1 MHNSYYIFS
10 SGELKKHDNTL
21 QIIKQNG
28 EKKSVPIER
37 VYDLYIFGEISLSTH
52 LINFLSKTGV
62 CVHFFNYYDFYSGSF
77 YPREKL
83 VSGDLLV
90 HQVLHYSDYAKRIIL
105 AKKFVEGASE
115 NILRNLR
122 YYNAR
127 ERDLKEEIE
136 SIENLKNSLENYN
149 TAPEIMGVEGN
160 IHRVYYKSWN
170 KIINQEIDFEK
181 RVKRPPDNMINSLI
195 SFLNS
200 VLYTKVLSEIY
211 KTQLNPTIS
220 YLHEPSTKRF
230 SLSLDVAE
238 IFKPLIVDRF
248 IFYLLNKNIITENDF
263 DKDTHYLRLK
273 KNSLQEIITG
283 LDKRLSTTLKHRELN
298 RDVSYKHLIRLEL
311 YKIIKHLFENLAN
324 AIYII
329 YKSLYLK
336 ASFLMFN
343 T

>member
-10 SGELKKHDNTL
+10 SGELKRKDSTL
-21 QIIKQNG
+21 QLIKQNG
-28 EKKSVPIER
+28 EKKNIPIER
-37 VYDLYIFGEISLSTH
+37 VYDIYIFGEITINTH

-62 CVHFFNYYDFYSGSF
+62 CMHFFNYYNFYSGSF

-90 HQVLHYSDYAKRIIL
+90 HQVSHYSDYAKRIVL

-127 ERDLKEEIE
+127 GRELQNEIDII
-136 SIENLKNSLENYN
+136 SKLKNSLDKYN
-149 TAPEIMGVEGN
+149 SISEIMGVEGN

-170 KIINQEIDFEK
+170 KIIKREIDFEK

-200 VLYTKVLSEIY
+200 VIYTNVLSEIY

-220 YLHEPSTKRF
+220 YLHEPSVKRF
-230 SLSLDVAE
+230 SLSLDIAE

-248 IFYLLNKNIITENDF
+248 IFYLLNKNIISESDF
-263 DKDTHYLRLK
+263 DRDTNYLRLK
-273 KNSLQEIITG
+273 ENSLQKIMTEF
-283 LDKRLSTTLKHRELN
+283 DKRLSTTIKHRVLN
-298 RDVSYKHLIRLEL
+298 RDVSYKHLMRLEL
-311 YKIIKHLFENLAN
+311 YKIIKHLFSEKEYSPFK
-324 AIYII
+324 IWW
-329 YKSLYLK
+329 
-336 ASFLMFN
+336 
-343 T
+343 

>member
-1 MHNSYYIFS
+1 MHNSFYIFS
-10 SGELKKHDNTL
+10 SGELKRNDSTL

-28 EKKSVPIER
+28 EKKNIPIER
-37 VYDLYIFGEISLSTH
+37 VYDIYSFGELTINTH
-52 LINFLSKTGV
+52 LINFLSKAGI
-62 CVHFFNYYDFYSGSF
+62 CIHFFNYYEFYSGSF

-90 HQVLHYSDYAKRIIL
+90 RQVLHYKENDKRIIL

-115 NILRNLR
+115 NILRNLK

-127 ERDLKEEIE
+127 ERDLNEEIE
-136 SIENLKNSLENYN
+136 NIENLKNSLEKYN
-149 TAPEIMGVEGN
+149 KVQEIMGIEGN
-160 IHRVYYKSWN
+160 IHRTYYKSWN
-170 KIINQEIDFEK
+170 KIINQDIDFEK

-200 VLYTKVLSEIY
+200 VLYTKILSEIY

-248 IFYLLNKNIITENDF
+248 IFYLLNKNIISENDF
-263 DKDTHYLRLK
+263 DKESNYLRLK
-273 KNSLQEIITG
+273 ENTLQKIMQE
-283 LDKRLSTTLKHRELN
+283 LDKRLSSTIKHRILN
-298 RDVSYKHLIRLEL
+298 RDVSYKHLMRLEL
-311 YKIIKHLFENLAN
+311 YKIVKHLFEEKEYSPFK
-324 AIYII
+324 IWW
-329 YKSLYLK
+329 
-336 ASFLMFN
+336 
-343 T
+343 

>member
-1 MHNSYYIFS
+1 MHNSFYIFS
-10 SGELKKHDNTL
+10 SGELKRNDSTL

-28 EKKSVPIER
+28 EKKNIPIER
-37 VYDLYIFGEISLSTH
+37 VYDIYSFGELTINTH
-52 LINFLSKTGV
+52 LINFLSKAGI
-62 CVHFFNYYDFYSGSF
+62 CIHFFNYYEFYSGSF

-90 HQVLHYSDYAKRIIL
+90 RQVLHYKENDKRIIL

-115 NILRNLR
+115 NILRNLK

-127 ERDLKEEIE
+127 ERDLNEEIE
-136 SIENLKNSLENYN
+136 NIENLKNSLEKYN
-149 TAPEIMGVEGN
+149 KVQEIMGIEGN
-160 IHRVYYKSWN
+160 IHRIYYKSWN
-170 KIINQEIDFEK
+170 KIINQDIDFEK

-200 VLYTKVLSEIY
+200 VLYTKILSEIY

-248 IFYLLNKNIITENDF
+248 IFYLLNKNIISENDF
-263 DKDTHYLRLK
+263 DKESNYLRLK
-273 KNSLQEIITG
+273 ENTLQKIMQE
-283 LDKRLSTTLKHRELN
+283 LDKRLSSTIKHRILN
-298 RDVSYKHLIRLEL
+298 RDVSYKHLMRLEL
-311 YKIIKHLFENLAN
+311 YKIIKHLFEEKEYSPFK
-324 AIYII
+324 IWW
-329 YKSLYLK
+329 
-336 ASFLMFN
+336 
-343 T
+343 